1 MAKPFMKHS
10 LRKALVRAPLS
21 VLLLCSAP
29 AVAQL
34 LPLGSPEYV
43 SASSGAFEIFNND
56 PAAYEAGWELRFAP
70 RRFLLLPR
78 WAPDLIPVAGV
89 MAGSRNILYGYAGW
103 RMEIPVGERW
113 VTSGGSAAGIYY
125 RGYSKN
131 LGGALEFRSH
141 VELAYRLP
149 KEARVGICLYHLSNG
164 GIFDFNPGSNSLVL
178 TFAARL
184 RGRQSGP
191 P

>member
-1 MAKPFMKHS
+1 MAKSLMKS
-10 LRKALVRAPLS
+10 RVRKALAWAPFS
-21 VLLLCSAP
+21 VLLLCSTP

-56 PAAYEAGWELRFAP
+56 PAAYETGWELRFAP
-70 RRFLLLPR
+70 RRLRLLPA
-78 WAPDLIPVAGV
+78 WAPDLMPVAGV
-89 MAGSRNILYGYAGW
+89 MAGSRSILYGYAGW
-103 RMEIPVGERW
+103 RMEIPVGHRW
-113 VTSGGSAAGIYY
+113 VASGGSAAGIYY

-141 VELAYRLP
+141 LEMAYRLP
-149 KEARVGICLYHLSNG
+149 KEARLGVCLYHLSNG

-184 RGRQSGP
+184 RKRG
-191 P
+191 